1 MDFIIVNAINM
12 EGIDEMD
19 NKKNYVLHGENIYK
33 EYVLSKNIFGKP
45 VNKYETLKGIDIG
58 VCCGE
63 TLGIVGESGSGKSTT
78 GEILGDLQKPT
89 SGRVF
94 YLGKD
99 VSKMTKDEYKR
110 YRGDVQFIFQ
120 DPKGS
125 MNPKFNVYQVLKEP
139 LITLG
144 IMPEGE
150 EMDSL
155 IKSYIEKVG
164 LEEHILDKSP
174 SRLSGGQCQRIAIA
188 RALIVKPKIIICD
201 EPVSAL
207 DVSVQA
213 QILNLLKDIQKD
225 LKISYM
231 FISHD
236 IGIVNYMADRI
247 AVMYLGEI
255 IETGIAEEIFSNP
268 SMEYTKRLIDCALT

>member
-1 MDFIIVNAINM
+1 MD
-12 EGIDEMD
+12 
-19 NKKNYVLHGENIYK
+19 KQKNYVLHGENIFK

-45 VNKYETLKGIDIG
+45 INKYETLKGIDIG

-63 TLGIVGESGSGKSTT
+63 TLGVVGESGSGKSTT

-89 SGRVF
+89 DGHVY

-99 VSKMTKDEYKR
+99 ISKMTREEYKK

-139 LITLG
+139 LVTLG
-144 IMPEGE
+144 IMAEGKK
-150 EMDSL
+150 MDNL
-155 IKSYIEKVG
+155 IKDYIEKVG
-164 LEEHILDKSP
+164 LEEDVLYKNP
-174 SRLSGGQCQRIAIA
+174 SRLSGGQCQRITIA

-213 QILNLLKDIQKD
+213 QILNLLKDIQKN
-225 LKISYM
+225 LKISYL

-236 IGIVNYMADRI
+236 IGIVNYMSDRI
-247 AVMYLGEI
+247 AVMYHGKI
-255 IETGIAEEIFSNP
+255 IETGSAREIFTAP
-268 SMEYTKRLIDCALT
+268 SKEYTKKLISCALT

>member
-1 MDFIIVNAINM
+1 MSNN
-12 EGIDEMD
+12 
-19 NKKNYVLHGENIYK
+19 KNYVLCGENIFK
-33 EYVLSKNIFGKP
+33 EYVLSKNVFGKTIK
-45 VNKYETLKGIDIG
+45 KYETLKGVDIG

-63 TLGIVGESGSGKSTT
+63 TLGIVGESGSGKSTA
-78 GEILGDLQKPT
+78 GEILGHLQKPT
-89 SGRVF
+89 SGNVY

-99 VSKMTKDEYKR
+99 VSQMTDEEYKK

-125 MNPKFNVYQVLKEP
+125 MNPKFSVYQVLKEP

-144 IMPEGE
+144 IMPEGN
-150 EMDSL
+150 EMDNL
-155 IKSYIEKVG
+155 IKGYIEKVG
-164 LEEHILDKSP
+164 LEEDILSINP

-213 QILNLLKDIQKD
+213 QILNLLKDIQKEF
-225 LKISYM
+225 KISYL

-236 IGIVNYMADRI
+236 IGIVNYMSDRI
-247 AVMYLGEI
+247 AVMYHGEI
-255 IETGIAEEIFSNP
+255 IETGSAEEIFKTP
-268 SMEYTKRLIDCALT
+268 KADYTKKLIECALI